1 MRLKSPGFSGEFISM
16 RSTSVPTD
24 GGLFRMPFNLEMEY
38 QLFGDVECPAY
49 WTESEVAKQIVDISE
64 EHI

>member
-1 MRLKSPGFSGEFISM
+1 M